1 MLNATLP
8 RIIQRR
14 ILRMLPPELGRY
26 LLDAGRP
33 VNTHGEIGA
42 PRAFSWSSSSGAL
55 PTRFCGPFASLSCGV
70 SSSTAQDANQRN
82 HLMQT
87 QRGLSKLDTKLV
99 VERH

>member
-42 PRAFSWSSSSGAL
+42 PRASSWRSSSGASHTVL
-55 PTRFCGPFASLSCGV
+55 RTICKLVLQGQLLHSTRCKP
-70 SSSTAQDANQRN
+70 AQP
-82 HLMQT
+82 LMQT
-87 QRGLSKLDTKLV
+87 QRGLSKLGIKLV